1 MNQRAG
7 GGTPAPILGTR
18 RMRVE
23 SIDGWKSPNRGIQIG
38 VHRSQSVTQGA
49 IFDSL

>member
-23 SIDGWKSPNRGIQIG
+23 SIRLIG
-38 VHRSQSVTQGA
+38 KAPTVA
-49 IFDSL
+49 YK